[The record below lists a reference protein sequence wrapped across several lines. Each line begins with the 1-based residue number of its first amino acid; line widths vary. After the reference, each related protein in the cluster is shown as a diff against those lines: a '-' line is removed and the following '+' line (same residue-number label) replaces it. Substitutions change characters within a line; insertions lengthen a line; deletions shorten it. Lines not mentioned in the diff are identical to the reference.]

1 MVTPGTTLAVKSKS
15 TASHNFFDLSS
26 LFSLLLSLS
35 LSLSLSLLIARESN
49 FQRPLS
55 CTTMCNVLA
64 LRHGLKPVADSA
76 RGPEADASSFIA
88 DQCCGRRPSFQST
101 AEQHD
106 AKP

>member
-26 LFSLLLSLS
+26 LSLS
-35 LSLSLSLLIARESN
+35 PSLSVSLSLSLLIARESN
-49 FQRPLS
+49 FQRLLS
-55 CTTMCNVLA
+55 CTTMCTVLA